1 MAGNILNMNMKTT
14 KKLSHIFV
22 CVFIGL
28 TLVLGGTRPAHA
40 SFFFGGVGIKDE
52 MEMGRKFDMLVR
64 SQMPIIDDPEV
75 SIYVRSIVDKLLAVL
90 PPQPFK
96 YTTGIIRHNTLNA
109 FAVPGGYVYVFSGLI
124 MNFDTESELAGV
136 LAHELAH
143 VTQRHVASRI
153 ERGRLLTLGALLVAV
168 AGVAL
173 GGDAGGAVVL
183 GAMTASQ
190 SAMLNYS
197 RIDENEADHQ
207 GFQYLVKAGYAPH
220 GMVTAFQKLRRKSWM
235 SGGGNIPTYLSTH
248 PNIGDRMAAIAAR
261 IESHPPDIR
270 NRKEDN
276 SRFQRVKTLLLARYG
291 DVDTAR
297 QTFAKSPAK
306 DCLARMG
313 EGMILSRQ
321 NKTPDAAK
329 AFEAALQ
336 CGPDDSLV
344 LREAGIFHYSRGDQN
359 RAGLLLQHAIT
370 KDPRDYMARFYY
382 ARLMDETGKPQAAHA
397 YYREVLRHIPDD
409 VDVHEFYGRSLG
421 KANMLFPAYLHL
433 AYAALFSNNR
443 KKTEQFM
450 GQAKGAIRNPSE
462 QAQFDRFN
470 ERYKERSEIWKE
482 IL

>member
-1 MAGNILNMNMKTT
+1 MEAT
-14 KKLSHIFV
+14 KKIASLVVCALVSLS
-22 CVFIGL
+22 
-28 TLVLGGTRPAHA
+28 LVLGGTAHA

-52 MEMGRKFDMLVR
+52 VEMGRKFDLLVR
-64 SQMPIIDDPEV
+64 SQLPMIDDPEV
-75 SIYVRSIVDKLLAVL
+75 SMYVRSIIDRLLSVL

-96 YTTGIIRHNTLNA
+96 YTTGVIRNNTLNA

-153 ERGRLLTLGALLVAV
+153 ERGQMLTLGALLVAI
-168 AGVAL
+168 AGVAM
-173 GGDAGGAVVL
+173 GGSAGGAAVM
-183 GAMTASQ
+183 GALTASQ

-207 GFQYLVKAGYAPH
+207 GFQYLLKAGYDPR
-220 GMVTAFQKLRRKSWM
+220 GMASAFQKLRRKSWM

-248 PNIGDRMAAIAAR
+248 PDLGDRIASVSAR
-261 IESHPPDIR
+261 IESQPLAIR
-270 NRKEDN
+270 KRTEND

-291 DVDTAR
+291 DADTAR
-297 QTFAKSPAK
+297 QTFAKSPPK

-313 EGMILSRQ
+313 EGMILARRS
-321 NKTPDAAK
+321 KIPDAAK
-329 AFEAALQ
+329 AFETALQ

-344 LREAGIFHYSRGDQN
+344 LREAGVFHYSKGDPN
-359 RAGLLLQHAIT
+359 RAGPLLLRAMT
-370 KDPRDYMARFYY
+370 KDPGDYIARFYY
-382 ARLMDETGKPQAAHA
+382 ARLMDESGKPQAAHS
-397 YYREVLRHIPDD
+397 YYQEVLRHIPDD
-409 VDVHEFYGRSLG
+409 ADVHEFYGRSLG

-433 AYAALFSNNR
+433 AYAALFSNNK

-450 GQAKGAIRNPSE
+450 GQAKSAIRSSAD
-462 QAQFDRFN
+462 QARFDRFS

-482 IL
+482 VL